1 MNKYETRND
10 VPLKYKWDLTDI
22 FKNIDDFNK
31 TADEVRE
38 EIKKIDS
45 YIGCT
50 KNSDKLLEFLE
61 FDTNLSLKI
70 VDLNIYAMLINDQDL
85 NESLGVELVGKI
97 NTLELEYDT
106 KSSFFSPELLS
117 LGKNDYND
125 LFKNEKLLKYKNILD
140 DIYRYKNHIL
150 EKNEEELCSRLT
162 GTSSSYSQ
170 MSSTLLNSCNDYGSV
185 TMPDGSVEN

>member
-106 KSSFFSPELLS
+106 KSSFFSPELLR
-117 LGKNDYND
+117 
-125 LFKNEKLLKYKNILD
+125 FI
-140 DIYRYKNHIL
+140 
-150 EKNEEELCSRLT
+150 
-162 GTSSSYSQ
+162 
-170 MSSTLLNSCNDYGSV
+170 
-185 TMPDGSVEN
+185 

>member
-117 LGKNDYND
+117 LCKNDYND
-125 LFKNEKLLKYKNILD
+125 LFKN
-140 DIYRYKNHIL
+140 
-150 EKNEEELCSRLT
+150 
-162 GTSSSYSQ
+162 
-170 MSSTLLNSCNDYGSV
+170 
-185 TMPDGSVEN
+185 

>member
-125 LFKNEKLLKYKNILD
+125 LFKNEKLLKYKSILD

-150 EKNEEELCSRLT
+150 
-162 GTSSSYSQ
+162 
-170 MSSTLLNSCNDYGSV
+170 
-185 TMPDGSVEN
+185 